1 MGNEFAHRTQFLFR
15 TLIKLP
21 LKMEKT
27 QFDPAQKKAGK
38 TLIEWFESFK
48 NLQLTRLTQKQSH
61 PLPLLEMRKNVVNH
75 AIWLENYGDFT
86 RIHICHM
93 TPSSLS
99 SRFGETEMR
108 VQLIYDTCS
117 VYFGPLCKLCCENL
131 NCTFPNTSSWES
143 NRHCSKTDFYLKESE
158 K

>member
-21 LKMEKT
+21 LKMRENSIWSCLEKE
-27 QFDPAQKKAGK
+27 PGKK
-38 TLIEWFESFK
+38 TLIEWFEMPQKSSSYPKIESSFALIRNAK
-48 NLQLTRLTQKQSH
+48 ECGKSCNLVRKLWRIY
-61 PLPLLEMRKNVVNH
+61 KNVYLPH
-75 AIWLENYGDFT
+75 DTLFFQIWRNWDEGTTDLWYLHWSIVCIFWPT
-86 RIHICHM
+86 
-93 TPSSLS
+93 
-99 SRFGETEMR
+99 
-108 VQLIYDTCS
+108 VQTL
-117 VYFGPLCKLCCENL
+117 V